1 MVRFKAKEVSGLL
14 RASQNIW
21 ILLVLGLLLNMF
33 LRNSLPAIAMSI
45 LLVALLI
52 PPAAAIWVL
61 ARKLR
66 LRAAWW
72 WGVVGLVP
80 IVNWGIAVVLH
91 GRVWRVLRA
100 FGISR
105 MEMRPGVR
113 TKLLGEES
121 PEEEREVKMGFSWLG
136 LLFFLLFL
144 VLAAGLNISAFTVAG
159 QQSQIKAGLKAFDLQ
174 YYETAAR
181 KLGPVAA
188 VGGHEVRARLGFS
201 LLHTSK
207 PGSPERKRAV
217 KLLAQEAD
225 HDPVAALGLGQV
237 YLNGMEIDRDPRL
250 AERYLRKAVNAGLP
264 LACNELGTLYF
275 GGNGVPRNH
284 KQAFEL
290 FQRGADG
297 GVGMAMLN
305 LGNCY
310 AKGFGVARDPARALE
325 YYRRAEAKK
334 AKMVK
339 GFIAQA
345 LFDGLGC
352 EKNVAE
358 AFRLANA
365 AAEENDPIA
374 CNLLGVIYWEGAEGI
389 PPDVKLAEQYLRRA
403 VQGNVP
409 MAGSNL
415 GFLLLNS
422 SPPRTEEGLR
432 LLHDAYDRYRDPNAA
447 LYLGPLYMEGK
458 GVERN
463 PAKGEELYR
472 QAADFGLSAANWN
485 LAQLEIGRNHLDE
498 GVRRLKL
505 AAEQG
510 YPEAIN
516 LLGYYFMH
524 GTGVSRDPAK
534 GLELYLKAANLGLP
548 AGMSNVGITLLDVP
562 GREAEGI
569 AWLKKA
575 AEEGEPNAMNQLAV
589 IYADGQY
596 GTPPDLE
603 KAVSLCRQALRLG
616 LPSAAHYLSG
626 YLTRQG
632 KDGEALEAL
641 KNGAARNDPHCLNAL
656 GQCYETGTGVPKD
669 PQKGLECYL
678 KAAKQELPAAM
689 YNAGLA
695 LLDQGLPDSRKEGM
709 VWLEKAAAQGVPIA
723 LNQLGLIYAEG
734 RYGMKTAP
742 DKAEAFYR
750 KALDA
755 GSQIAAYNLYS
766 LLCQQGK
773 TEDAVRALEL
783 GAQQNQPICLNA
795 LGVAYES
802 GRGVTKNLQKML
814 EYYLKAAELGLP
826 VAMYNAGVSLL
837 NLPGR
842 EAEGVAWLE
851 KAAEQKQEDAA
862 NRLGLIYANG
872 EFGKTADA
880 AKAEAY
886 YREAL
891 RLGAP
896 IAAYNLA
903 YQFFSQKKY
912 PEAVR
917 SLELG
922 SEQGEPNCQ
931 NLLGV
936 WYRDGT
942 RLSKD
947 PQKALEL
954 FRHAA
959 DAGLPEAM
967 RNAAGMLLATE
978 NSKAEGVKYLENAAA
993 QNDPEALDWLGYCC
1007 QLGEGVPKDMARA
1020 EGYYRRSIALGYLE
1034 AFCDLGLLLEE
1045 KSGPGDRAEAEKLYR
1060 EAAEKDYA
1068 PAQYQLAVLL
1078 GEKRIESRRWLERAA
1093 GQGNIRALNRLGSI
1107 YCQGTGVK
1115 VDYELSRKYFI
1126 RAAEL
1131 GSVEAL
1137 SCLGYLAQQYENKPD
1152 EAVGWFRRAAEA
1164 GDTDAMVQMA
1174 AFCRDGKADEPRN
1187 LEKAF
1192 EWAEQALKGGNPDAY
1207 YFLGQFYEYGI
1218 GVKQDLNKALEFY
1231 RLSKKEGDKDAE
1243 KKVRELE
1250 RRLK

>member
-14 RASQNIW
+14 KASQNVW

-144 VLAAGLNISAFTVAG
+144 ALAVGLDISAFTVAW
-159 QQSQIKAGLKAFDLQ
+159 QQAQIKTGLKAFELE

-188 VGGHEVRARLGFS
+188 VGGHKVRARLGFS

-225 HDPVAALGLGQV
+225 HDPVAALGLGQA
-237 YLNGMEIDRDPRL
+237 YMNGMEIDRDPRL

-264 LACNELGTLYF
+264 LACNELGTMYF
-275 GGNGVPRNH
+275 RGVGVQRDP
-284 KQAFEL
+284 KLAFEL
-290 FQRGADG
+290 LQRGADG
-297 GVGMAMLN
+297 GNGRAMLN

-310 AKGFGVARDPARALE
+310 ANGIGVSPDPVRALDCF
-325 YYRRAEAKK
+325 RWAEAKK
-334 AKMVK
+334 VK
-339 GFIAQA
+339 TARGYIAQA
-345 LFDGLGC
+345 YFQGTGV

-358 AFRLANA
+358 ALRLANA
-365 AAEENDPIA
+365 AAKEDDPIA
-374 CNLLGVIYWEGAEGI
+374 CNLLGIIYMEGAEGI
-389 PPDVKLAEQYLRRA
+389 SPDVKLAEQYFRRA
-403 VQGNVP
+403 LPGNIP
-409 MAGSNL
+409 TTKSNL

-432 LLHDAYDRYRDPNAA
+432 LLHDAYEQYREPNAA
-447 LYLGPLYMEGK
+447 LYLGSLYMEGK

-472 QAADFGLSAANWN
+472 QAADFGLLAANWN
-485 LAQLEIGRNHLDE
+485 LALLEIDRNRLDE
-498 GVRRLKL
+498 GIRYLKL

-516 LLGYYFMH
+516 LLGYYYEE
-524 GTGVSRDPAK
+524 GAGVPRDRAK

-548 AGMSNVGITLLDVP
+548 VAMCNVGATLLESP

-575 AEEGEPNAMNQLAV
+575 VEKREPNAMNQLAM
-589 IYADGQY
+589 IYANGQY
-596 GTPPDLE
+596 GTSPDLE
-603 KAVSLCRQALRLG
+603 KAVSLCREAFRLE
-616 LPSAAHYLSG
+616 LPVAAFNLSEYLK
-626 YLTRQG
+626 RQG

-641 KNGAARNDPHCLNAL
+641 KNGAARNEPNCLNSL
-656 GQCYETGTGVPKD
+656 GKRYEFGTGVPKD
-669 PQKGLECYL
+669 PQKELEYYL
-678 KAAKQELPAAM
+678 KAAKLELPGAM

-695 LLDQGLPDSRKEGM
+695 LLELSGREAEG
-709 VWLEKAAAQGVPIA
+709 VAWLEKAAEQGIPEASNLV
-723 LNQLGLIYAEG
+723 GLIYAEG
-734 RYGMKTAP
+734 RYGIKTDP
-742 DKAEAFYR
+742 GKAEAFYR

-755 GSQIAAYNLYS
+755 GSRIAAYNLYY
-766 LLCQQGK
+766 LLSPQGRV
-773 TEDAVRALEL
+773 EEAVRVLEL
-783 GAQQNQPICLNA
+783 GAQQNQPDCLNA
-795 LGVAYES
+795 LGLAYET
-802 GRGVTKNLQKML
+802 GRGVPKNSQKSL
-814 EYYLKAAELGLP
+814 EYCLKAAELGLP
-826 VAMYNAGVSLL
+826 LAMYNTGISLI
-837 NLPGR
+837 NSPGR

-851 KAAEQKQEDAA
+851 KAAEQNQEDAV
-862 NRLGLIYANG
+862 NRLGLIYENG
-872 EFGKTADA
+872 EFGKSADA
-880 AKAEAY
+880 AKAETY
-886 YREAL
+886 FREAF

-903 YQFFSQKKY
+903 SLLSTQKKY
-912 PEAVR
+912 PEVVR
-917 SLELG
+917 ILELG
-922 SEQGEPNCQ
+922 AEQGEPNCR
-931 NLLGV
+931 NWLGQ
-936 WYRDGT
+936 WYRDGENMP
-942 RLSKD
+942 KD
-947 PQKALEL
+947 PQKALVL
-954 FRHAA
+954 FRRAA

-978 NSKAEGVKYLENAAA
+978 NSKIEGIKYLEKAAA
-993 QNDPEALDWLGYCC
+993 LNDPEALDWLGYCYD
-1007 QLGEGVPKDMARA
+1007 LGKGVPKDAVKA
-1020 EGYYRRSIALGYLE
+1020 EEYYRRSVALGYLE

-1045 KSGPGDRAEAEKLYR
+1045 KSGPGTRAEAEKLYR
-1060 EAAEKDYA
+1060 EAAEKNYA

-1107 YCQGTGVK
+1107 YCRGAGVK
-1115 VDYELSRKYFI
+1115 VDYELSRNYFT

-1137 SCLGYLAQQYENKPD
+1137 SCLGYLALQYENKPD

-1164 GDTDAMVQMA
+1164 GDPDAMVQMA
-1174 AFCRDGKADEPRN
+1174 VFCRDGKADEPRN
-1187 LEKAF
+1187 PEKAF
-1192 EWAEQALKGGNPDAY
+1192 EWAEQALKGGNTEAY

-1218 GVKQDLNKALEFY
+1218 GVDQDLNKALEFY

-1250 RRLK
+1250 RRFK